1 MEAAQA
7 GNQYLAGN
15 LANGGA
21 TAGTQAA
28 TASLLSVPGV
38 DTAGIAGAANRLS
51 DPNNIAA
58 TTGARIAGG
67 AYNLDASAYERLNAG
82 LAGPSQTQR
91 SLQDVADGKYLG
103 GANPYLDDIISRS
116 SNDAATKVAQQ
127 FSASGRYG
135 SGRFAGATAD
145 AVAGIGTQAR
155 YQDYEAERQRQAQ
168 AAQAIDSGLLA
179 RTGASA
185 GLLGAINDTR
195 TANAGQAVTGA
206 NLASS
211 AAQQGLAGQ
220 QALAGVQQANNAQR
234 IGQYGAA
241 LSGAQSDR
249 AAALA
254 GLGAVGQSRNDLLAP
269 GQTLT
274 SAGAVQDAARQ
285 DDINAMLQM
294 FNEQQQSPWK
304 QLGLLSELAIPVAG
318 TGGTGTSTTQQQI
331 PQPGLL
337 QQILGGGLA
346 TAGILGQTGAFSK
359 PDGSAAY
366 IRGGPQDPAMRE
378 AEAAAT
384 ARGTASAKT
393 PDDFTLRPGEVR
405 YGADGQPI
413 VSARSDKPEN
423 FDTESKLR
431 AEFSKG
437 LGSFADVHDGYGRVI
452 AATQE
457 RERNPTAVSPA
468 SDMSLVFG
476 FMKMLDPTSVVREG
490 EYATAKNAAGIP
502 DQFRNAYNKAVDGEF
517 LTPQQRQDFVNQSA
531 ALYGKA
537 RSNAEGVAERY
548 RGLAGQ
554 YGVDPGRSVY
564 LPEMPKPPQITGGR
578 ASAQGGALGVGG
590 TRDMGGGITV
600 RRVR

>member
-1 MEAAQA
+1 MSGGTKTQTTTENSKRDPYGPAIPALQTIIDGGLAAYGSGVGSQVYGGPRVAGLGGTTQSGLDYLTGNANAGMEAAQA

-28 TASLLSVPGV
+28 TSGLLSVPGV
-38 DTAGIAGAANRLS
+38 DIAGIAGAASRLS
-51 DPNNIAA
+51 DPNSIAA
-58 TTGARIAGG
+58 TTGARIANGT
-67 AYNLDASAYERLNAG
+67 YNLDAAGYGGLNAG
-82 LAGPSQTQR
+82 LTGPSQVQR

-103 GANPYLDDIISRS
+103 GANPYLDDIIGRAQ
-116 SNDAATKVAQQ
+116 NDAATKVAQQ

-135 SGRFAGATAD
+135 SGRYAGATAD

-155 YQDYEAERQRQAQ
+155 YQDYEAERARQAQ
-168 AAQAIDSGLLA
+168 AASAIDSGLLA

-220 QALAGVQQANNAQR
+220 QALASVQQANNAQR

-254 GLGAVGQSRNDLLAP
+254 GLGAVGQSRSDLLAP

-274 SAGAVQDAARQ
+274 NAGAVQDAARQ

-294 FNEQQQSPWK
+294 FAEQQQSPWK

-318 TGGTGTSTTQQQI
+318 TGGTATQQTQQQI

-359 PDGSAAY
+359 TAGSAPGWLLSDARAKEG
-366 IRGGPQDPAMRE
+366 IEPAGRL
-378 AEAAAT
+378 
-384 ARGTASAKT
+384 
-393 PDDFTLRPGEVR
+393 P
-405 YGADGQPI
+405 
-413 VSARSDKPEN
+413 N
-423 FDTESKLR
+423 
-431 AEFSKG
+431 G
-437 LGSFADVHDGYGRVI
+437 LG
-452 AATQE
+452 
-457 RERNPTAVSPA
+457 
-468 SDMSLVFG
+468 
-476 FMKMLDPTSVVREG
+476 
-490 EYATAKNAAGIP
+490 
-502 DQFRNAYNKAVDGEF
+502 
-517 LTPQQRQDFVNQSA
+517 
-531 ALYGKA
+531 LY
-537 RSNAEGVAERY
+537 RYRY
-548 RGLAGQ
+548 RGDSAVHV
-554 YGVDPGRSVY
+554 GVMAHEVAVRDPGAVALGPDGLLRVDY
-564 LPEMPKPPQITGGR
+564 ARATGGPR
-578 ASAQGGALGVGG
+578 
-590 TRDMGGGITV
+590 
-600 RRVR
+600 

>member
-1 MEAAQA
+1 MSASLFGFGPFTFGGPSNEELARALAQIQAGLPTGFAGAPSVEMPQGAAPMAVRPFGFGAMPLSLDAALQASPQMAESRMVPQPPARPDAAELAAAAQRRMPSPGAPAPSGSVPSPSTIATRPA
-7 GNQYLAGN
+7 GSPQADVPAAGAQPIAVQGVGVPGAAQPSMLDGFLSRLGRPEVYNTLIGIGQGLLTNERFGAGLAAGAGYASKLNAQGAASRLADAEYGLKVRKLGQEAGGLNQTRTWLLGRGVDAATVDGAIAASQAGRAEA
-15 LANGGA
+15 LANLVNN
-21 TAGTQAA
+21 
-28 TASLLSVPGV
+28 ASPKQ
-38 DTAGIAGAANRLS
+38 
-51 DPNNIAA
+51 P
-58 TTGARIAGG
+58 
-67 AYNLDASAYERLNAG
+67 DAPSGYRLNA
-82 LAGPSQTQR
+82 
-91 SLQDVADGKYLG
+91 
-103 GANPYLDDIISRS
+103 
-116 SNDAATKVAQQ
+116 
-127 FSASGRYG
+127 
-135 SGRFAGATAD
+135 
-145 AVAGIGTQAR
+145 
-155 YQDYEAERQRQAQ
+155 
-168 AAQAIDSGLLA
+168 
-179 RTGASA
+179 
-185 GLLGAINDTR
+185 
-195 TANAGQAVTGA
+195 
-206 NLASS
+206 
-211 AAQQGLAGQ
+211 
-220 QALAGVQQANNAQR
+220 
-234 IGQYGAA
+234 
-241 LSGAQSDR
+241 
-249 AAALA
+249 
-254 GLGAVGQSRNDLLAP
+254 
-269 GQTLT
+269 
-274 SAGAVQDAARQ
+274 
-285 DDINAMLQM
+285 
-294 FNEQQQSPWK
+294 
-304 QLGLLSELAIPVAG
+304 
-318 TGGTGTSTTQQQI
+318 
-331 PQPGLL
+331 
-337 QQILGGGLA
+337 
-346 TAGILGQTGAFSK
+346 
-359 PDGSAAY
+359 DGSASY

-564 LPEMPKPPQITGGR
+564 LPDMPKPPQITGGR
-578 ASAQGGALGVGG
+578 TGGQGGGLDVGG
-590 TRDMGGGITV
+590 TRDMGDGITV